1 MFLDIDI
8 NQAYLTI
15 GKNVKKYRMQKGL
28 SQWDLATQMGYE
40 SVSIVSMS
48 EVCSR
53 NKHFNIEH
61 LIKISKILNVDI
73 QYFFEGVF

>member
-8 NQAYLTI
+8 NQAYLII
-15 GKNVKKYRMQKGL
+15 GKNVKKYRMQKGM
-28 SQWDLATQMGYE
+28 SQWALTTEMGYE

-61 LIKISKILNVDI
+61 LIKISKILEVDI
-73 QYFFEGVF
+73 EHFFKGVF

>member
-1 MFLDIDI
+1 MDIGI
-8 NQAYLTI
+8 SQAYLII
-15 GKNVKKYRMQKGL
+15 GKNVKKYRMQKGM
-28 SQWDLATQMGYE
+28 SQWTLATEMGYE

-61 LIKISKILNVDI
+61 LIKISKILEVDI
-73 QYFFEGVF
+73 EHFFKGVF

>member
-1 MFLDIDI
+1 MDIDI
-8 NQAYLTI
+8 NQAYLKI
-15 GKNVKKYRMQKGL
+15 GKNVKKYRMKKGM

-48 EVCSR
+48 EICSR

-61 LIKISKILNVDI
+61 LIKISQILEVDI
-73 QYFFEGVF
+73 KHLFDGIF

>member
-1 MFLDIDI
+1 MDIDI
-8 NQAYLTI
+8 DQAYVTI

-28 SQWDLATQMGYE
+28 SQWDLATKMGYE

-61 LIKISKILNVDI
+61 LIKISKILEVEI
-73 QYFFEGVF
+73 EQFFEGVF